1 MGKRQKPVTGH
12 RSPVT
17 PLRLEPRLKRI
28 LVQEYPR
35 FTAEE
40 YARRHAALAAAM
52 QEAGT
57 DSLLVVTENRSGNAT
72 QWVTGWP
79 GTAEALTVFRPGEKL
94 WMSVEWVNHTELAK
108 YMCPHMDVVWGEHRG
123 LEKAA
128 GQLKRHGAKRIGVI
142 GPLRVAKWRALEKDF
157 ELVSL
162 DAKYARLRMIK
173 SPEELDWLR
182 IGAAMSDAGLS
193 ALMAAARPGVTE
205 RELGAAIESAYLGHG
220 GTNMIHYIGVTPMKA
235 PNLCVPRQHSS
246 PRKVKKGDL
255 VFCEI
260 SAFWWDYAGQV
271 LRTFT
276 VGAEPTPLYVS
287 LHGTAEA
294 AFDAVTA
301 VMRHGATMQAIVDAT
316 GIIEE
321 AGFTICDD
329 LVHGFGGGYFQP
341 ILGTKSRPAGAKLPD
356 MTLEENMTV
365 VVQPNV
371 ITRDRK
377 AGVQV
382 GEMVRITRT
391 GFERMH
397 RAKRGFFRVA

>member
-1 MGKRQKPVTGH
+1 LEFHILKL
-12 RSPVT
+12 T
-17 PLRLEPRLKRI
+17 PGQRAI
-28 LVQEYPR
+28 LTQEYPR
-35 FTAEE
+35 FSDKE
-40 YARRHAALAAAM
+40 YARRHRALADVVH
-52 QEAGT
+52 QAGA

-79 GTAEALTVFRPGEKL
+79 GTAEALTVFRPGEKM
-94 WMSVEWVNHTELAK
+94 WMSVEWVNHTELAR
-108 YMCPHMDVVWGEHRG
+108 YMSPHMDVEWGEHRG

-128 GQLKRHGAKRIGVI
+128 AELKRRGAKRVGVI

-157 ELVSL
+157 DLVSL

-182 IGAAMSDAGLS
+182 IGAAMSDAGLA
-193 ALMAAARPGVTE
+193 ALVDAARPGVTE
-205 RELGAAIESAYLGHG
+205 RELGAAIESAFLGHG
-220 GTNMIHYIGVTPMKA
+220 GTNMIHYIGVTPMKQ
-235 PNLCVPRQHSS
+235 PNLCVPRQHPS
-246 PRKVKKGDL
+246 PRKVRKGDL

-276 VGAEPTPLYVS
+276 VGAEPTPLYVA
-287 LHGTAEA
+287 LHATAEA
-294 AFDAVTA
+294 AFDAVTK
-301 VMRHGATMQAIVDAT
+301 VMRHGATMQAVVEAT

-341 ILGTKSRPAGAKLPD
+341 ILGTKSRPAGPKLPD

-371 ITRDRK
+371 ITKDRK

-391 GFERMH
+391 GVERMH
-397 RAKRGFFRVA
+397 RAKRGLFRAG